1 MLCPGDAVGAGVGV
15 IAAVG
20 VGVVGT
26 GVEVGD
32 FVGSGVGVRV
42 GEGVEVFVGVSV
54 AVGVCSGVL
63 VEVSVPLPSWKMFVQ
78 PASPSPPAR
87 VVAAFKTA
95 RLSKRG
101 V

>member
-1 MLCPGDAVGAGVGV
+1 VGV

-32 FVGSGVGVRV
+32 FVGSGVGVGVGV
-42 GEGVEVFVGVSV
+42 GEGVEVFVGVNV

-63 VEVSVPLPSWKMFVQ
+63 VEVSVPFPSWKMFVQ
-78 PASPSPPAR
+78 PANPSPLAR
-87 VVAAFKTA
+87 AVAAFKTA

>member
-1 MLCPGDAVGAGVGV
+1 VGV
-15 IAAVG
+15 IVAVG
-20 VGVVGT
+20 LGVVGT

-32 FVGSGVGVRV
+32 FVGSGVGVGVGV

-54 AVGVCSGVL
+54 AVGVCSGVS
-63 VEVSVPLPSWKMFVQ
+63 VEVSVPFPSWRMFVQ
-78 PASPSPPAR
+78 PASPSPLAR
-87 VVAAFKTA
+87 VEAAFKTA